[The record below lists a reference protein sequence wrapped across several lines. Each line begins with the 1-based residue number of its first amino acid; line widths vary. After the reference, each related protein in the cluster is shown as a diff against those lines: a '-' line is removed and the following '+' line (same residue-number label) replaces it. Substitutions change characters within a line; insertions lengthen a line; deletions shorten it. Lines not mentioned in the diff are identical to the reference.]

1 MDKIDIELLSQI
13 DDDFHAI
20 EQGSFNIRKNGESLK
35 RVSNED
41 IQIVTKKNN
50 SGIDIIINKNV
61 QNKSVHIPVIVTKGG
76 FADVVKNDFY
86 VGENSSVLIVAG
98 CGIHNSESS
107 KSSHNGEHTFHIAK
121 NAKVVYVEKHL
132 GLGDGE
138 KVLNPK
144 TIIYMKENSS
154 LEMQTVQL
162 GGVSYSNRTTRA
174 TLKDN
179 AKLVCVEKILTDE
192 KQVAKTSFN
201 INLQGKNSSVKV
213 TSRSVAKGNSY
224 QKFDSN
230 VLGNNECFGHVE
242 CDGIIVDNAIIESAP
257 KVCAKHNLASLV
269 HEAAIGKIAGEQLIK
284 LQTLGLTEQEAEEEI
299 IKGFLK

>member
-35 RVSNED
+35 RVSNAD
-41 IQIVTKKNN
+41 IKIITKKDN

-61 QNKSVHIPVIVTKGG
+61 QNKSVHLPVIVTKGG

-98 CGIHNSESS
+98 CGIHTSESS

-162 GGVSYSNRTTRA
+162 GGVSYSNRTTKA

-224 QKFDSN
+224 QKFVSN